1 MSRALLGMG
10 SLFGNVVDKVASRFT
25 NKNESFS
32 SRTAPCYDPNGCS
45 EFNSMN
51 GMMDSAFGTRPC
63 YDPNGCPENFGAVG
77 DEPTAAGTEAARRQA
92 EEAENARIRAEAQ
105 SDAEKQRELEA
116 AYNKAAQEAEKIRWN
131 AGTWDRV
138 KRGPIQVLTGDR
150 NTGYRGRAT
159 RNTWSGQAES
169 DMTASE
175 GPVTYQQ
182 AIMAQPMP
190 VLSPLRGVNQAQG
203 VGAIVDAIAGS
214 TPNSYNPALGTPE
227 LAIPSNATSGS
238 MDASVGVNI
247 VGGTAPG
254 SAATTSSSFMSL
266 FG

>member
-1 MSRALLGMG
+1 MSSALLSIG
-10 SLFGNVVDKVASRFT
+10 SAFGNVVDAVSSKFT
-25 NKNESFS
+25 NKSNFS
-32 SRTAPCYDPNGCS
+32 ARSSPCYEADPSKCA
-45 EFNSMN
+45 EFNT
-51 GMMDSAFGTRPC
+51 SAFGTRPC

-77 DEPTAAGTEAARRQA
+77 DAPTAADVEAARRQA
-92 EEAENARIRAEAQ
+92 EEAENARVRAEAM
-105 SDAEKQRELEA
+105 SDKEKQRELEA

-131 AGTWDRV
+131 AGAWDRV

-150 NTGYRGRAT
+150 ESGFRGRAT
-159 RNTWSGQAES
+159 RETWSGQADGGMS
-169 DMTASE
+169 TSE

-190 VLSPLRGVNQAQG
+190 VLSPLRGTNQAQG

-227 LAIPSNATSGS
+227 LAIPSNATAGS
-238 MDASVGVNI
+238 MDASVKVNI
-247 VGGTAPG
+247 VGGTAP
-254 SAATTSSSFMSL
+254 APTSSFSAL